1 MMNFFKIFTTLALIL
16 SVSSGFAQQKSNT
29 TSIPLDIDADFLYLP
44 ISCEAN
50 YRLVRVVDENGVEVF
65 CEPVMLASGKGQWFA
80 PINVSSQKGRKLFVE
95 FDNKDF
101 IGEPIILLSDSVFS
115 RDYSKDKGRPR
126 YHISAT
132 NGALGSSSGL
142 FFFEGKYY
150 AYTLQNPKGMSMLGR
165 FQLALWESADLVNWK
180 TVDSASILK
189 TKIVSPASAYVDNSN
204 KSGLFSTKGKG
215 IIFAASNEFN
225 KTFLASAE
233 RVDDIK
239 LVDDGKPVLEGEG
252 KWPFLF
258 YDKDSGLW
266 TIVRTESNDGGKT
279 NFVAI
284 YVSKDLRKWEFVNKA
299 FEGIANTNVNIASV
313 GVVGADNQKKWILL
327 AGDGS
332 YVVGDFDGKTFKQI
346 SKKPLQIFAGLVSF
360 VQAWSNMPNSN
371 LVATATLIQPLPVM
385 LHIKQHFVNTLSLP
399 WQLDLVRVIGGEFQL
414 RASVP
419 SQVMEHIG
427 FHKDAVGGD
436 MFFRSNTFVLPEA
449 YGNYCMYRGTFE
461 VDNTSSVSF
470 EVGTA
475 VFGYDLDS
483 HKFFMRRLLKD
494 IASWD
499 APVKRSLKIIPH
511 KTFVDSYSAEM
522 AWVSGDIVL
531 MMGDSFL
538 NPEQT
543 IKVGAAGVVR
553 VSQLDMFPIFKNK
566 IKTLRNATIKVL
578 HPKSEQ
584 TQEQSK

>member
-1 MMNFFKIFTTLALIL
+1 MIFFKIFTALALIL
-16 SVSSGFAQQKSNT
+16 SLSPVFAQQKSNT

-44 ISCEAN
+44 ISCESD
-50 YRLVRVVDENGVEVF
+50 YRLVRIVDENGVEVF
-65 CEPVMLASGKGQWFA
+65 SEPVMLASGKGQWFA
-80 PINVSSQKGRKLFVE
+80 PVNVSAQKGRKLFVE
-95 FDNKDF
+95 FDNKGF

-115 RDYSKDKGRPR
+115 RDYSKDKGRPK

-132 NGALGSSSGL
+132 NGVLGASSGL

-150 AYTLQNPKGMSMLGR
+150 AYILQNPKGMSMLGR
-165 FQLALWESADLVNWK
+165 FQLALWESSDLVNWK
-180 TVDSASILK
+180 SVDSVNFFKSL
-189 TKIVSPASAYVDNSN
+189 IVSPASAYVDNFN

-215 IIFAASNEFN
+215 IIFAASNERN

-233 RVDDIK
+233 RVEDIK
-239 LVDDGKPVLEGEG
+239 LVDDGKPILSGEG

-258 YDKDSGLW
+258 YNKDSGLW
-266 TIVRTESNDGGKT
+266 TIVRTESNDSGKT
-279 NFVAI
+279 NFAAI
-284 YVSKDLRKWEFVNKA
+284 YVSKDLREWEFVDKA
-299 FEGIANTNVNIASV
+299 FEGLANTNVNMASV
-313 GVVGADNQKKWILL
+313 GVLGADSQKKWVLL

-332 YVVGDFDGKTFKQI
+332 YIVGDFDGKSFKQI

-371 LVATATLIQPLPVM
+371 LVATATLVQPLPVM

-399 WQLDLVRVIGGEFQL
+399 WQLDLVRVIGGEYQL

-419 SQVMEHIG
+419 SQIMEHIG

-436 MFFRSNTFVLPEA
+436 MIFRSNTFVLPEA
-449 YGNYCMYRGTFE
+449 HGNYCMYSGTFE

-522 AWVSGDIVL
+522 AWFSGDIVL

-553 VSQLDMFPIFKNK
+553 VSQLDMFPVFKNK
-566 IKTLRNATIKVL
+566 IKALRNATIKVFRS
-578 HPKSEQ
+578 KSEQ
-584 TQEQSK
+584 TQEQLK